1 MLLPIRLSIHLLL
14 TGTLFLCSTLSFS
27 QSDKRKEYIQKHKEM
42 AVSQMKKYRIPAS
55 IILAQGC
62 LESFDGSSRLAR
74 EANNHFGIKCH
85 DWSGEKILHDD
96 NERNECFRKYPSV
109 LSSYEDHS
117 RFLRERSRY
126 GFLFSL
132 PLNDYKGWA
141 EGLQRAGYAT
151 NPSYSRQLIKIIE
164 DYELSKID
172 LLYDSVQYKEPDQY
186 KEPVQPSVKTTDSE
200 ELPYKII
207 AGRVTLSINGI
218 ACIIAMAGES
228 FGEIAKEFSLFKK
241 ELLNFNDLK
250 EETPIQEG
258 TLIYLQK
265 KNRIHKGPEREHQ
278 AAEGDTMREISQK
291 YCIRLKHL
299 IKLNPKFSEKEP
311 ETGAIIKLK

>member
-1 MLLPIRLSIHLLL
+1 MLLPIRRSLHLLL
-14 TGTLFLCSTLSFS
+14 TVTVFLCSTLSFS
-27 QSDKRKEYIQKHKEM
+27 QSDKRKEYIQKHKDM
-42 AVSQMKKYRIPAS
+42 AVSQMKKYGIPAS
-55 IILAQGC
+55 ITLAQGC
-62 LESFDGSSRLAR
+62 LESYDGSSRLAR

-96 NERNECFRKYPSV
+96 NERNECFRKYPNV

-117 RFLRERSRY
+117 KFLRERNRY

-172 LLYDSVQYKEPDQY
+172 LLYDSAQY
-186 KEPVQPSVKTTDSE
+186 KEPVEHSVKTTDSE

-207 AGRVTLSINGI
+207 AGRVTLTVNGV

-228 FGEIAKEFSLFKK
+228 FGEIAKEFSLFKN

-265 KNRIHKGPEREHQ
+265 KNRIHKGPEREHRTR
-278 AAEGDTMREISQK
+278 EGDTMRDLSQK
-291 YCIRLKHL
+291 YCIRLKQL
-299 IKLNPKFSEKEP
+299 LKLNPRFSEKEP
-311 ETGAIIKLK
+311 EPGTIIKLK